1 MNFETSMPGALDAHL
16 DLILKRL
23 AEASDLG
30 DLLPEILDAAI
41 DAAVADMGNIQVG
54 T

>member
-1 MNFETSMPGALDAHL
+1 MPGALDAHL
-16 DLILKRL
+16 DRDSETP